1 MSVRMFTAPL
11 ILFAIG
17 TAAYAADPGDAAAG
31 KAYFTQTCRQCHS
44 AEPGDGGGE
53 IGPSLIGLFGRTAG
67 VGDTRFLYSPALK
80 DSKLVWNQETLERFL
95 TDPATTVPGTTMA
108 LPIPVNKDRDN
119 VIAYFQ
125 SLAGAAK

>member
-1 MSVRMFTAPL
+1 MSVRIFIAPL

-53 IGPSLIGLFGRTAG
+53 IGPSLAGVFGRPAG
-67 VGDTRFLYSPALK
+67 VGDSRFAYTKSLT
-80 DSKLVWNQETLERFL
+80 DSKLVWNLETLDRFL
-95 TDPATTVPGTTMA
+95 TDPAMAVPGTTMA
-108 LPIPVNKDRDN
+108 LPIPVKKDRDN

-125 SLAGAAK
+125 SLVGGAK

>member
-1 MSVRMFTAPL
+1 MSVRIFIAPL

-17 TAAYAADPGDAAAG
+17 SAANAAEPGDAAAG

-53 IGPSLIGLFGRTAG
+53 IGPSLVGLFGRPAG
-67 VGDTRFLYSPALK
+67 VGDARFAYSKALT
-80 DSKLVWNQETLERFL
+80 DSKLVWNLEALDRFL

-108 LPIPVNKDRDN
+108 LPIPVKKDRDS

-125 SLAGAAK
+125 SLANAGK

>member
-1 MSVRMFTAPL
+1 MSVRMCIAPV
-11 ILFAIG
+11 ILLTFGA
-17 TAAYAADPGDAAAG
+17 AAYAAASGDAAAG

-44 AEPGDGGGE
+44 AEAGDGGGE

-67 VGDTRFLYSPALK
+67 VGDSRFAYSQALT
-80 DSKLVWNQETLERFL
+80 DSKLVWTAENLDRFL
-95 TDPATTVPGTTMA
+95 TDPAATVPGTTMA
-108 LPIPVNKDRDN
+108 LPIPVKQDRAN

>member
-1 MSVRMFTAPL
+1 MCIAPV
-11 ILFAIG
+11 ILLTFGA
-17 TAAYAADPGDAAAG
+17 AAYAAASGDAAAG

-44 AEPGDGGGE
+44 AEAGDGGGE

-67 VGDTRFLYSPALK
+67 VGDSRFAYSQALT
-80 DSKLVWNQETLERFL
+80 DSKLVWTAENLDRFL
-95 TDPATTVPGTTMA
+95 TDPAATVPGTTMA
-108 LPIPVNKDRDN
+108 LPIPVKQDRAN

>member
-1 MSVRMFTAPL
+1 MPVRMLTVSL
-11 ILFAIG
+11 ILFAG
-17 TAAYAADPGDAAAG
+17 AVAFAADSGDVAAG

-53 IGPSLIGLFGRTAG
+53 IGPSLIGLFGRPAG
-67 VGDTRFLYSPALK
+67 VGDTRFAYTKALT
-80 DSKLVWNQETLERFL
+80 DSKLVWNPETLDRFL

-108 LPIPVNKDRDN
+108 LPIPAKKDRGD

-125 SLAGAAK
+125 SLAGSAK